1 MANTVL
7 SRPATGGH
15 ISIPAETGATI
26 VLDFIATQSTLER
39 SNDNLVFR
47 FDDGADVVIENFY
60 TTFGQQ
66 DIPQFEVDGQ
76 LVSGADFF
84 NAFGPDLIPAAG
96 PDAASQRSA
105 RYNENADSDLA
116 SGVDH
121 LDGLDMSV
129 SGTEA
134 PTAFVAFDSAP
145 LAGGGDGNIAPPPPP
160 PPPYA
165 PFVRAVLYTPGN
177 TGAAVGA
184 NIFFSENGNSP
195 FAIPPGSMDFSGS
208 APWAQYGI
216 SATLPEGWS
225 QNWVN
230 ISLDSYTGRL
240 EFRLTPEGVA
250 EMQRLGLNGEDLVNI
265 IRISVTDRHSGNTF
279 DYNVEF
285 VATVD
290 PEFDSAAHTAKH
302 GNEAGLDSIGEFHYG
317 RGTNGQYS
325 IISSDKNDEI
335 ILADTL
341 QGGSSIHASG
351 SADPAH
357 MANDYNTIKL
367 YNGAQAN
374 EAGKITHITST
385 DGVLTSN
392 GGILATAQGSG
403 NDIDMGTGKVDISSY
418 GLKASN
424 GGENRITGADITVRG
439 TSGIDSSSGGKN
451 ILDAGDNG
459 NVTINNASTA
469 LKAEGKE
476 SLIDV
481 HGGKVDIAG
490 YYDGVSVDSKGTA
503 NISGGTVNITA
514 TNGRTVKNWTDG
526 TININADDE
535 VNLRLT
541 NASQSSAAIM
551 TLSGTTTVK
560 SGGDININVDKG
572 TYQTS
577 GINTWSRGTANVEA
591 EKDINIKVHSEKG
604 SGVTYGATGIE
615 IGFTHGG
622 RNNITS
628 NHGDIKLDIDAS
640 ASGVYGITTSG
651 YDNKSDGI
659 TTISAKEGTLDIKA
673 SATNDSY
680 YAHGIAS
687 SGYGKNVID
696 AGGLN
701 VDVSLVKGSNSDGYA
716 STTGIAATYDGRRGG
731 INNIDVSGHTDVH
744 VQGGGNTSGI
754 YTRGNGQNTI
764 NTDTLRVDVTSTGV
778 LANSRATGIESSG
791 GSNVINVTD
800 NADILVTSK
809 DLAAG
814 LYSTSGTLNLTAGDH
829 VDVSVTST
837 AGAAYGIYGP
847 ASLTAQSV
855 SMTIKGD
862 LSAIVMENGTLTA
875 SEVRLNAESSSGN
888 SYGMHSTSYYGNTIQ
903 SGSSQALD
911 LEINA
916 DYAMHATYGKNS
928 IIGHSTAGGEG
939 DTIRLNGDIFKS
951 GNGQNQ
957 ITTGAGDDTI
967 IINGAISGAGALQ
980 VDGGA
985 GADTLILEASSLSEF
1000 LDRYADWLN
1009 GLNPSILKGV
1019 ESILFTGIDD
1029 LSELRPGLDSFFSY
1043 VNSVQ
1048 PPIEVGLQQP
1058 DGADISPLAFALQD
1072 DWQSDTQQ
1080 DEDHNDDHARTTDTL
1095 FAPDQGEH
1103 AAGID
1108 TEHALDAFHAGKSAA
1123 ESDDAALDLTNMA
1136 SLQKNGGMPD
1146 MGPSGSSSVWN
1157 SVMDG
1162 SWQDSSLEDTPP
1174 GPSVGAG
1181 TEHESEMAIIETAAR
1196 TIENG

>member
-1 MANTVL
+1 
-7 SRPATGGH
+7 
-15 ISIPAETGATI
+15 
-26 VLDFIATQSTLER
+26 
-39 SNDNLVFR
+39 
-47 FDDGADVVIENFY
+47 
-60 TTFGQQ
+60 
-66 DIPQFEVDGQ
+66 
-76 LVSGADFF
+76 
-84 NAFGPDLIPAAG
+84 
-96 PDAASQRSA
+96 
-105 RYNENADSDLA
+105 
-116 SGVDH
+116 
-121 LDGLDMSV
+121 
-129 SGTEA
+129 
-134 PTAFVAFDSAP
+134 
-145 LAGGGDGNIAPPPPP
+145 
-160 PPPYA
+160 
-165 PFVRAVLYTPGN
+165 
-177 TGAAVGA
+177 
-184 NIFFSENGNSP
+184 
-195 FAIPPGSMDFSGS
+195 
-208 APWAQYGI
+208 
-216 SATLPEGWS
+216 
-225 QNWVN
+225 
-230 ISLDSYTGRL
+230 
-240 EFRLTPEGVA
+240 
-250 EMQRLGLNGEDLVNI
+250 MQRLGLNGEDLVNI

-514 TNGRTVKNWTDG
+514 INGRTVENWTDG

-572 TYQTS
+572 IYQTS

-591 EKDINIKVHSEKG
+591 EKDINIKVHFEKG

-764 NTDTLRVDVTSTGV
+764 NTDTLRVDVTSIGV

-814 LYSTSGTLNLTAGDH
+814 LY
-829 VDVSVTST
+829 
-837 AGAAYGIYGP
+837 
-847 ASLTAQSV
+847 
-855 SMTIKGD
+855 
-862 LSAIVMENGTLTA
+862 
-875 SEVRLNAESSSGN
+875 
-888 SYGMHSTSYYGNTIQ
+888 STSYYGNTIQ

-951 GNGQNQ
+951 SNGQNQ

>member
-1 MANTVL
+1 MANIVL
-7 SRPATGGH
+7 IRPATGGH

-47 FDDGADVVIENFY
+47 FDDGADIVIENFY

-105 RYNENADSDLA
+105 RYTENADSDLA

-121 LDGLDMSV
+121 LNGLDMSV

-145 LAGGGDGNIAPPPPP
+145 LNTGGGGSDITPPPP

-165 PFVRAVLYTPGN
+165 PFVRAVLYTPDN

-250 EMQRLGLNGEDLVNI
+250 EMQRLGLNGEDLVDI

-285 VATVD
+285 VATAD

-302 GNEAGLDSIGEFHYG
+302 GNEAGLDNIGEFHYG

-374 EAGKITHITST
+374 ETGKITHITST

-403 NDIDMGTGKVDISSY
+403 NDIDMGAGKVDVSSY

-424 GGENRITGADITVRG
+424 GGENRIAGADITVRG

-459 NVTINNASTA
+459 NVTVNASTA
-469 LKAEGKE
+469 LKAEGKD

-481 HGGKVDIAG
+481 HGGNVDIAG
-490 YYDGVSVDSKGTA
+490 YYDGISVDSKGTA

-535 VNLRLT
+535 VNIRLT

-604 SGVTYGATGIE
+604 NGVTYGATGIE

-651 YDNKSDGI
+651 YDNRSDGI

-696 AGGLN
+696 VGGLN
-701 VDVSLVKGSNSDGYA
+701 VDVSLVKGSSSNDYA

-731 INNIDVSGHTDVH
+731 INEIDVAGHTDVH

-791 GSNVINVTD
+791 GSNIINVAD
-800 NADILVTSK
+800 DADIFVASK

-814 LYSTSGTLNLTAGDH
+814 LYSTSGTLNLIAGDH
-829 VDVSVTST
+829 VDVNVTST
-837 AGAAYGIYGP
+837 AGKAYGIYGP
-847 ASLTAQSV
+847 ANLTAQSV

-888 SYGMHSTSYYGNTIQ
+888 SYGMLSTSYYGSTIQ
-903 SGSSQALD
+903 SGSGQALD

-951 GNGQNQ
+951 GSGQNQ

-967 IINGAISGAGALQ
+967 IINGAISGAGALH

-1029 LSELRPGLDSFFSY
+1029 LSDLRPSLDSFFSY
-1043 VNSVQ
+1043 VNGVQ
-1048 PPIEVGLQQP
+1048 PPIEIGLQQA
-1058 DGADISPLAFALQD
+1058 DGSADISPLAFAMHD

-1080 DEDHNDDHARTTDTL
+1080 DDEQDADHAKTTDTL
-1095 FAPDQGEH
+1095 FAPDRGDH
-1103 AAGID
+1103 AADID
-1108 TEHALDAFHAGKSAA
+1108 AAYADASRVDNSAA
-1123 ESDDAALDLTNMA
+1123 SGDDATLDLTNMA
-1136 SLQKNGGMPD
+1136 SLQKHGDIPD
-1146 MGPSGSSSVWN
+1146 MGASGSSSVWN
-1157 SVMDG
+1157 SVMEG
-1162 SWQDSSLEDTPP
+1162 SWQDSSQKDTSP
-1174 GPSVGAG
+1174 GSPVGG
-1181 TEHESEMAIIETAAR
+1181 GPEHDSEMAIIEAAAR